1 MSDGVRPRVRIAT
14 VSGTL
19 QLLTGLAGARGSARI
34 PVSRALLNTLVA
46 DALAGRGTPVRS
58 VEIRP
63 RDGDRFDVE
72 IAVTWP
78 FVPSLHATFTV
89 ERQPVFPESPVL
101 ELCFELRGAVGAI
114 ASRLVKSFE
123 HTLPPGVRLDGDR
136 LLLDLAAL
144 AARSPAAPFL
154 GYLRALELHTLEDR
168 AVINVELAIP
178 E

>member
-1 MSDGVRPRVRIAT
+1 MYSCKVSD
-14 VSGTL
+14 TL
-19 QLLTGLAGARGSARI
+19 QLLTGLAGASGSVRL
-34 PVSRALLNTLVA
+34 PVHRTLLNTLVA
-46 DALAGRGTPVRS
+46 DALAGRNTPVKS
-58 VEIRP
+58 LDIRP

-78 FVPSLHATFTV
+78 FVPALTATFTV

-101 ELCFELRGAVGAI
+101 VLRFELRGAVGAI

-123 HTLPPGVRLDGDR
+123 HKLPPGVRLEGQR
-136 LLLDLAAL
+136 VLLDLPTL
-144 AARSPAAPFL
+144 AAGSPAAPFL

-168 AVINVELAIP
+168 AVIDVELAVP